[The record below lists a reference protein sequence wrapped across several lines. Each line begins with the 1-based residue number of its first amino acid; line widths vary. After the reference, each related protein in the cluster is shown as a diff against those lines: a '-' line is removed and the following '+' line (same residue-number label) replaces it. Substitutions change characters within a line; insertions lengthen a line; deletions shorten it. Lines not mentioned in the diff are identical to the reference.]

1 MEIIVATMLFCLVAM
16 LFCTLLVLSRIA
28 KTLKDSGESLSKIA
42 KHFEQ
47 IDEKDKD

>member
-1 MEIIVATMLFCLVAM
+1 MQLTVATMLFCLVGIM
-16 LFCTLLVLSRIA
+16 FCVLLVLAGIA

-47 IDEKDKD
+47 TDGKDRD

>member
-1 MEIIVATMLFCLVAM
+1 METAVVTMLFCLVAM
-16 LFCTLLVLSRIA
+16 MFCILLVLSRVA

-47 IDEKDKD
+47 IDERDKK